1 MAKLKYIL
9 FMILFQISILGWGQL
24 KETIWNFPANFLKNA
39 EIGSVL
45 KLRDGTYSCGVE
57 FKKDGRFTRIS
68 QIIYYEN
75 QRVNRRPDSA
85 HGEWKLESIGDKQFL
100 NLTYNKQKQ
109 LKFEIIEFRPNW
121 LKLKVVDKT

>member
-1 MAKLKYIL
+1 MTKVKYIL
-9 FMILFQISILGWGQL
+9 LILLFHVSVLGRTQL
-24 KETIWNFPANFLKNA
+24 KETIWNFPANFLQNA
-39 EIGSVL
+39 EIGNVL

-57 FKKDGRFTRIS
+57 LKKDGRFTRIS

-100 NLTYNKQKQ
+100 NLTYSKQNQ
-109 LKFEIIEFRPNW
+109 LKFEIIELRPNW
-121 LKLKVVDKT
+121 LELKVIAKT